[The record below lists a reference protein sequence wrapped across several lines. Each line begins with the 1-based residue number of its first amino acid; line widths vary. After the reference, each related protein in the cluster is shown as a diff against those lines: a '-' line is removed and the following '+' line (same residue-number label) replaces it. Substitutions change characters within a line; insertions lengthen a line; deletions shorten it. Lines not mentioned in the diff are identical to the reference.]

1 MIAHLFN
8 FLRFI
13 TMLTFFV
20 LIFQVQT
27 GNVSISKPETQ
38 QLNLETRLF
47 QLEHAI
53 QMELWQV
60 NIYCIRNF
68 YHTINYII

>member
-1 MIAHLFN
+1 MP
-8 FLRFI
+8 
-13 TMLTFFV
+13 
-20 LIFQVQT
+20 QVQT

-47 QLEHAI
+47 QLDSAI

-60 NIYCIRNF
+60 R
-68 YHTINYII
+68 